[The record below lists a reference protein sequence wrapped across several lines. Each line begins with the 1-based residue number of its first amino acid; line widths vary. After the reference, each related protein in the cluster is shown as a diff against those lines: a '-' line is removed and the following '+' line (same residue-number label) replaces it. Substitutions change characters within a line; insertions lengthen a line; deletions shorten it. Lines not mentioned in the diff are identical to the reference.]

1 MAGVLA
7 VAPTCMGLCRAVPLM
22 QVRKANMPQTVFAE
36 MMNREGNPTLLDIT
50 SLDQGFYLAA
60 GIVPNC
66 RYFADNNLQTKEK
79 KEAIASYLAEGKTQ
93 FVVTRYAD
101 PGERYA
107 LIAEA
112 DGVFDLNDMRH
123 YKLYERIE
131 ENDGFYPEKE
141 YDMDT
146 RISEKELRAFM
157 ERAYEKE
164 GFEQEE
170 ARRIADVLM
179 QADLFGIESHG
190 AQRMMYYHQNIKSG
204 SVDVRARA
212 EVVRETPVS
221 ALLDGHFAMGH
232 LTAAKAMNIAIEKA
246 QKTGIGMVVVRN
258 SSHYGIAGYYPLM
271 AEREGLAAFSMTNTG
286 PIMVPTF
293 GREMMLG
300 TNPMAFCM
308 PADPYPFWFDAS
320 TTVVTLGK
328 VEVYNKR
335 GKPMPEGWTIDGEG
349 RPCSDAHRMN
359 QSILAGEL
367 GGILPLGGEGET
379 TSGHKGYGLAIM
391 VEALTGVLAQGMLSP
406 EMCGAHGDHTSHFFM
421 AFDPAMFGDPA
432 DIRARMSG
440 YLQALR
446 DSEKAPGYARIYTPG
461 EKAHEAQKDRLQ
473 NGIPVEANTLA
484 ELRRIAAEL
493 GIEGV

>member
-1 MAGVLA
+1 M
-7 VAPTCMGLCRAVPLM
+7 
-22 QVRKANMPQTVFAE
+22 
-36 MMNREGNPTLLDIT
+36 
-50 SLDQGFYLAA
+50 S
-60 GIVPNC
+60 
-66 RYFADNNLQTKEK
+66 
-79 KEAIASYLAEGKTQ
+79 
-93 FVVTRYAD
+93 
-101 PGERYA
+101 
-107 LIAEA
+107 
-112 DGVFDLNDMRH
+112 
-123 YKLYERIE
+123 
-131 ENDGFYPEKE
+131 
-141 YDMDT
+141 DT
-146 RISEKELRAFM
+146 RISEKALRAFM

-164 GFEQEE
+164 GFEAEE
-170 ARRIADVLM
+170 ARQIADVLM

-212 EVVRETPVS
+212 EVLRETPVS
-221 ALLDGHFAMGH
+221 ALMDGHFAMGH
-232 LTAAKAMNIAIEKA
+232 LTAAKAMRMAIKKA
-246 QKTGIGMVVVRN
+246 KTAGIGMVAVRN

-335 GKPMPEGWTIDGEG
+335 GKPMPEGWAIDGAG
-349 RPCSDAHRMN
+349 QPCSDAHRMN
-359 QSILAGEL
+359 ESILSFGL
-367 GGILPLGGEGET
+367 GGILPLGGEGER

-432 DIRARMSG
+432 AIRARMEECAKARREKQPLTLPSAG
-440 YLQALR
+440 STFKRPEGHFAAKLIDDCGLR
-446 DSEKAPGYARIYTPG
+446 GLTVGGAQVTEKHAGFIVNIGGATARDMLELMRQVEQRVFEQTGVQLEPEVRILG
-461 EKAHEAQKDRLQ
+461 ED
-473 NGIPVEANTLA
+473 
-484 ELRRIAAEL
+484 
-493 GIEGV
+493 